1 MAIYIRNDIDFIIR
15 DDIGIFIEGEL
26 ESIFVETT
34 HKGRKMLVGEI
45 YRVPNTD
52 PVVAIE
58 RYDNILDKIKN
69 VHNVIIGMD
78 QNLDLLKVNTHKHT
92 SDFLNTI
99 FEHSFVPCI
108 SKPTRVTHTSASLID
123 NIYVKVTNNNSKL
136 NSAILVF
143 DISDHFP
150 IFGMVSTNCNHSSK
164 GKSLVLEKK
173 EIHH

>member
-15 DDIGIFIEGEL
+15 DDIGLFIEGEM

-34 HKGRKMLVGEI
+34 HKGHKMLVGEI

-58 RYDNILDKIKN
+58 RYDNILDKIQN

-78 QNLDLLKVNTHKHT
+78 QNLYLLKINTHKHT

-99 FEHSFVPCI
+99 FEHYFVPCI
-108 SKPTRVTHTSASLID
+108 SKPTRMTQQIPISYLTHLLTILRILDQHLLIKFQ
-123 NIYVKVTNNNSKL
+123 NPRNH
-136 NSAILVF
+136 IL
-143 DISDHFP
+143 IILP
-150 IFGMVSTNCNHSSK
+150 IQ
-164 GKSLVLEKK
+164 
-173 EIHH
+173 